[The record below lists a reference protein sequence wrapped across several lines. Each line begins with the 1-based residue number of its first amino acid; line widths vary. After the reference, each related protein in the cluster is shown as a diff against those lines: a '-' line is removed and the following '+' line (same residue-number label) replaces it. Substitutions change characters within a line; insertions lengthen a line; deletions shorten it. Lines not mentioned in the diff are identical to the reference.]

1 MRENQSTR
9 LSVPLPKEH
18 GSWAMFAVPL
28 IIGLAVAAQWQ
39 WRSILL
45 IAAALGLFLV
55 RFPIDTLIKTR
66 KRPTADRARLI
77 RWAIAYGS
85 IAAICGG
92 WLILIDRLYAL
103 IGMGLIGAAL
113 LIYHWWLVERRK
125 EMSARGELA
134 GIFGLALGAP
144 LAYYVATGVIDGTA
158 VGLWIV
164 NALYFGG
171 TVFYIKLKVRQQP
184 KEPAPDRVSERLVK
198 AKAGPEVSIHAE
210 VFSPLTLFMELFGYE
225 NALIGLATDPA
236 KAHAVLEQLSEAV
249 VHWAQALTQ
258 EGADALLISSAFVG
272 APFLWLGVSA
282 VRFYNLYLMSTFAFA
297 GIALAA

>member
-1 MRENQSTR
+1 MRENR
-9 LSVPLPKEH
+9 PAYLSMPLPKEH

-28 IIGLAVAAQWQ
+28 IVGFAVAAQWQ

-55 RFPIDTLIKTR
+55 RYPINTLIKTR
-66 KRPTADRARLI
+66 KRPQSDRAWLI
-77 RWAIAYGS
+77 RWAVVYGS
-85 IAAICGG
+85 ITAICGG
-92 WLILIDRLYAL
+92 WLIVIDRLYWL
-103 IGMGLIGAAL
+103 MPLGVMGAAL
-113 LIYHWWLVERRK
+113 LVYHWWLVEQRK

-144 LAYYVATGVIDGTA
+144 LAYYVSTGLIDGTA

-198 AKAGPEVSIHAE
+198 AKACLTYQSV
-210 VFSPLTLFMELFGYE
+210 VLTLLILLV
-225 NALIGLATDPA
+225 ALERLPALALLAFVPMTLKVMLGATRWQDRNSLSLPRLGVIEII
-236 KAHAVLEQLSEAV
+236 HSVTFAVLIVA
-249 VHWAQALTQ
+249 
-258 EGADALLISSAFVG
+258 AF
-272 APFLWLGVSA
+272 
-282 VRFYNLYLMSTFAFA
+282 
-297 GIALAA
+297 

>member
-1 MRENQSTR
+1 MRKDKPSR
-9 LSVPLPKEH
+9 MSMPLPKEH

-28 IIGLAVAAQWQ
+28 VIGFAVAAQWQ

-66 KRPTADRARLI
+66 KHPTADRPRLI
-77 RWAIAYGS
+77 RWSVIYGS

-92 WLILIDRLYAL
+92 AL
-103 IGMGLIGAAL
+103 IAIDQLDWLVPLGLLGAAL
-113 LIYHWWLVERRK
+113 LIYHWWLVDRRK

-144 LAYYVATGVIDGTA
+144 LAYYVSTGALNSVA
-158 VGLWIV
+158 ASLWIV

-184 KEPAPDRVSERLVK
+184 KEPAPDRVGERLVK
-198 AKAGPEVSIHAE
+198 AKACLTYQSV
-210 VFSPLTLFMELFGYE
+210 VLTLVILLVAVHRLPALALLAFVPMTLKV
-225 NALIGLATDPA
+225 LIGATRWQDRKSLSLPRLGVIEML
-236 KAHAVLEQLSEAV
+236 HSVLFAVLIIAV
-249 VHWAQALTQ
+249 
-258 EGADALLISSAFVG
+258 F
-272 APFLWLGVSA
+272 
-282 VRFYNLYLMSTFAFA
+282 
-297 GIALAA
+297 

>member
-1 MRENQSTR
+1 MREKPKPR
-9 LSVPLPKEH
+9 LNLPLPKEH
-18 GSWAMFAVPL
+18 GSWAMFSVPL
-28 IIGLAVAAQWQ
+28 IIGFAVAAQWQ

-66 KRPTADRARLI
+66 KRPQADRVWLI
-77 RWAIAYGS
+77 RWAAIYGA
-85 IAAICGG
+85 IAAICGA
-92 WLILIDRLYAL
+92 WLIVVDQLYWLIPLGVVSAV
-103 IGMGLIGAAL
+103 L
-113 LIYHWWLVERRK
+113 LGYHWWLVERRQ

-144 LAYYVATGVIDGTA
+144 LAYYVSTGVVDATA

-198 AKAGPEVSIHAE
+198 AKACLTYQSV
-210 VFSPLTLFMELFGYE
+210 VLTLLILLVAFERLP
-225 NALIGLATDPA
+225 ALALLAFVPMTA
-236 KAHAVLEQLSEAV
+236 KVLLGATRWQDRKSLSLPRLGVIEIIHSVTFAVLIVA
-249 VHWAQALTQ
+249 
-258 EGADALLISSAFVG
+258 AF
-272 APFLWLGVSA
+272 
-282 VRFYNLYLMSTFAFA
+282 
-297 GIALAA
+297 

>member
-1 MRENQSTR
+1 MRENKPTR
-9 LSVPLPKEH
+9 LSIPLPKEH

-28 IIGLAVAAQWQ
+28 IIGFAVAAQWQ

-66 KRPTADRARLI
+66 KRPNAERARLV

-92 WLILIDRLYAL
+92 WLIVFDRLYAL
-103 IGMGLIGAAL
+103 IGIGLIGAAL

-144 LAYYVATGVIDGTA
+144 LAFYVSTGVLDGTVLA
-158 VGLWIV
+158 LWIV

-198 AKAGPEVSIHAE
+198 AKACLSYQSAV
-210 VFSPLTLFMELFGYE
+210 LTLVILLVAFHRLPV
-225 NALIGLATDPA
+225 L
-236 KAHAVLEQLSEAV
+236 AVLAFMPMTLKVLYGATRWQDRKSLSLPRLGMIEMIHSALFAV
-249 VHWAQALTQ
+249 FIIA
-258 EGADALLISSAFVG
+258 AF
-272 APFLWLGVSA
+272 
-282 VRFYNLYLMSTFAFA
+282 
-297 GIALAA
+297 